1 MDKLEFW
8 DLIDEKLVSHGSVVA
23 IKLYN
28 GRTIGHVIA
37 VEENLN
43 DDGTVILYLNW
54 PMDEDEPGSNKII
67 VNYDE
72 IERIK

>member
-23 IKLYN
+23 IKLYS
-28 GRTIGHVIA
+28 GRTIGHVVA
-37 VEENLN
+37 VEENLK
-43 DDGTVILYLNW
+43 DDGTVILYLDW
-54 PMDEDEPGSNKII
+54 PIDEDEPGSNKII